1 MSPLAF
7 PHRLST
13 QRRAT
18 ATTVLAAQ
26 VKLERRF
33 LVFLSANLCLL
44 VNAVV
49 FLILAS
55 DIAYL
60 RVVDLIKCLNFHLWR
75 RAGCVYWCWGV
86 ARYWQRYCCLS
97 L

>member
-7 PHRLST
+7 PHCLST

-26 VKLERRF
+26 VKLELRF
-33 LVFLSANLCLL
+33 LVSFPANLCLL
-44 VNAVV
+44 VNSVV

-55 DIAYL
+55 DMVYL
-60 RVVDLIKCLNFHLWR
+60 RVVDLIKRLNFHLWR
-75 RAGCVYWCWGV
+75 RAGCVYWCWEV
-86 ARYWQRYCCLS
+86 ARY
-97 L
+97 